1 MGIDIKIPI
10 GLMFTIFGLLLTV
23 YGFFTRFDASLYKP
37 SLGIN
42 INLWSG
48 LGMLILG
55 IIMLVLAFKSRKSKP
70 S

>member
-1 MGIDIKIPI
+1 MGIDIKLPI

-23 YGFFTRFDASLYKP
+23 FGFATRLDAGMYKP

-42 INLWSG
+42 VNLWSG

-55 IIMLVLAFKSRKSKP
+55 VVMLILAFISKKSKA

>member
-10 GLMFTIFGLLLTV
+10 GLMFTIFGLLLTA
-23 YGFFTRFDASLYKP
+23 YGFFTRLDAALYKP

-48 LGMLILG
+48 LGMLMLG
-55 IIMLVLAFKSRKSKP
+55 VIMLALAYISRTPKS
-70 S
+70 

>member
-10 GLMFTIFGLLLTV
+10 GLMFTIFGLLLTA
-23 YGFFTRFDASLYKP
+23 YGFFTRLDASLYKP

-55 IIMLVLAFKSRKSKP
+55 VIMLALAYKSRKQKP
-70 S
+70 

>member
-10 GLMFTIFGLLLTV
+10 GLMFTIFGLLLTA
-23 YGFFTRFDASLYKP
+23 YGFFTRLDDALYKP

-48 LGMLILG
+48 IG
-55 IIMLVLAFKSRKSKP
+55 MLVLGILMLALAMISKKSKP
-70 S
+70 

>member
-10 GLMFTIFGLLLTV
+10 GLMFTIFGLLLTA
-23 YGFFTRFDASLYKP
+23 YGFFTRLDAALYKP
-37 SLGIN
+37 SMGIN

-55 IIMLVLAFKSRKSKP
+55 VIMLALAYISRSQKP
-70 S
+70 

>member
-10 GLMFTIFGLLLTV
+10 GLMFTILGLLLTV
-23 YGFFTRFDASLYKP
+23 YGFITRLDTSLYTR

-42 INLWSG
+42 VNLWSG

-55 IIMLVLAFKSRKSKP
+55 VVMLVLAIKSRKPKP